1 VLTLIVNGDVYAP
14 EPLGRRPILLVGSR
28 IARAGSVDRSACE
41 ALDVGFEVID
51 AEGCVVVPGLID
63 PHEHLLGGSG
73 EQGFAT
79 QTPEITLE
87 EILLGGITSVVGC
100 LGVDT
105 TMKTPA
111 GLLGRVKA
119 LREEGLGA
127 WMWSGGYDVPP
138 TSILESVRDD
148 LMFIDEVI
156 GCGEVAISDERSVDP
171 DPRELARV
179 AHDAYV
185 GGMLSGKAGLTH
197 FHVGEGERRLRCL
210 REILDR
216 ERFQV
221 DPAWLYVT
229 HVQRNSE
236 LLCEAIGLAR
246 AGAAVDFDVAAH
258 DLAKWLSCYREEN
271 GPPDRLTISSDASI
285 SSPGAVLAQIRDC
298 VFRQGFALE
307 EVLPLATANPAR
319 ILRLE
324 RKGRIGPGMDADLL
338 VLRRDSL
345 ELVEVIAGGRRLVA
359 GGALAAHERF
369 LDHTERTIH
378 LQGRSGSSG

>member
-1 VLTLIVNGDVYAP
+1 VLTLIENGHIYAP
-14 EPLGRRPILLVGSR
+14 EPLGRRSVLLVGSR
-28 IARAGSVDRSACE
+28 VARLGPVDRRACE
-41 ALDVGFEVID
+41 ALDIGFEVID
-51 AEGCVVVPGLID
+51 AEGCAVVPGLID

-73 EQGFAT
+73 EQGFSS

-119 LREEGLGA
+119 MREQGLGA

-138 TSILESVRDD
+138 TSILETVRDD

-156 GCGEVAISDERSVDP
+156 GCGEVAIADERSVDP
-171 DPRELARV
+171 EPRELARV
-179 AHDAYV
+179 VRDAYV
-185 GGMLSGKAGLTH
+185 GGRLSGKAGLTH
-197 FHVGEGERRLRCL
+197 FHTGAGERRLRCL

-216 ERFQV
+216 QRFQV
-221 DPAWLYVT
+221 EPSWLYVT
-229 HVQRNSE
+229 HVQRNGE
-236 LLCEAIGLAR
+236 LLSEALDLAR
-246 AGAAVDFDVAAH
+246 AGAAVDFDVVAH
-258 DLAKWLSCYREEN
+258 DLAKWLRCYREEN
-271 GPPDRLTISSDASI
+271 GPPDRLTISSDAST
-285 SSPGAVLAQIRDC
+285 SAPGVVLEQIRDC
-298 VFRQGFALE
+298 VLRHGFALE

-324 RKGRIGPGMDADLL
+324 RKGRIEPGMDADLL
-338 VLRRDSL
+338 VLRQDSL

-359 GGALAAHERF
+359 GGALAVHERF
-369 LDHTERTIH
+369 LDHTERTLH
-378 LQGRSGSSG
+378 LQGRAG